1 MLTRRVTRL
10 WRAVVGSGLTELE
23 ANNALAVLDYER
35 ETLRTQVAK
44 YNQGLAGHAGL
55 CHRMKAEIAGLQKE
69 RDELEPRIQ
78 ARLSAG
84 DRSAAAR
91 HALRLEAIADQLGR
105 YEKELNEAEA
115 TYRELV
121 RAREQAIV
129 AARTRI
135 DQLKRSIDE
144 CKLAE
149 ALAELTELA
158 SGLEGSLGHSDGTLD
173 RVKERLDERRHF
185 AAGRVRVARESIDTE
200 ELRAREAE
208 QAALAAQA
216 LERFEARR
224 RADQ

>member
-55 CHRMKAEIAGLQKE
+55 CHRMKAEIAGFQRE
-69 RDELEPRIQ
+69 REELEPRIQ

-84 DRSAAAR
+84 DRAAASR
-91 HALRLEAIADQLGR
+91 HALRLEAIEDQLGR
-105 YEKELNEAEA
+105 CKKELDEAEA

>member
-55 CHRMKAEIAGLQKE
+55 CHRMKAEIAGFQRE
-69 RDELEPRIQ
+69 REELEPRIQ

-84 DRSAAAR
+84 DRAAASR
-91 HALRLEAIADQLGR
+91 HALRLEAIEDQLGR
-105 YEKELNEAEA
+105 YKKELDEAEA

>member
-10 WRAVVGSGLTELE
+10 WRAVVGSGLTEIE
-23 ANNALAVLDYER
+23 ANNASAMLDYER
-35 ETLRTQVAK
+35 EELRTQVAK

-55 CHRMKAEIAGLQKE
+55 CQRMKAEIAALE
-69 RDELEPRIQ
+69 REGEQLVPKIQ

-91 HALRLEAIADQLGR
+91 HALRREEIEEQLAR
-105 YEKELNEAEA
+105 YRKELAEAEA

-121 RAREQAIV
+121 RAREQAILG
-129 AARTRI
+129 ARTRI

-144 CKLAE
+144 CKLQE

-158 SGLEGSLGHSDGTLD
+158 SGLEGSLGVSDGTLD
-173 RVKERLDERRHF
+173 RVRERLDERRYY

-208 QAALAAQA
+208 QAALAEQA
-216 LERFEARR
+216 LERFEAQKRSSP
-224 RADQ
+224 

>member
-55 CHRMKAEIAGLQKE
+55 CHRMKAEIAGLQRE
-69 RDELEPRIQ
+69 REELEPRIQ

-84 DRSAAAR
+84 DRAAAAR
-91 HALRLEAIADQLGR
+91 HALRLEAIEDRLGH
-105 YEKELNEAEA
+105 YEKELDEAEA

-158 SGLEGSLGHSDGTLD
+158 SGLEGSLGLSDGTLD

-224 RADQ
+224 RADP